1 MADYQQQIKK
11 AVKAALPAVV
21 SIAVAKDMEE
31 IASHLPHEFY
41 HLRPEEQAIVR
52 ERLREAPR
60 DESGRVKVGGGS
72 GFIVDSAGII
82 LTNKHVI
89 ADRQS
94 VYTVITTDGKR
105 HETKV
110 LAVDPISDVAI
121 LKIDAKNLPAIK
133 LGTAQGIELG
143 ETVVAIGNAL
153 GEFQNTISVGVVSGL
168 SRLITAM
175 TDMSGRGERLRGL
188 IQTDAAI
195 NPGNSGG
202 PLVNLEGEAV
212 AINTAV
218 VFGAQNIGFA
228 IPIDRA
234 AQDLKEIKEYGRIRR
249 PFLGIRY
256 MLLSPAVKERFNVP
270 LDYGA
275 LIINEGAPFDAAV
288 IPGSAAEKADL
299 QEYDVILSCDKKK
312 ITEEETLEDI
322 IASKTIGDTL
332 EFEVMRFGKTF
343 TKNVTLEDF
352 NFQDSADKHAH
363 DVARDIGDAG
373 GESAHHE
380 HFHP

>member
-1 MADYQQQIKK
+1 MADYQSQIKK

-21 SIAVAKDMEE
+21 SIAVTKDMEE

-41 HLRPEEQAIVR
+41 HLRPEEQEVVR
-52 ERLREAPR
+52 QRLREAPR

-72 GFIVDSAGII
+72 GFIVDSSGII

-89 ADRQS
+89 ADKQA
-94 VYTVITTDGKR
+94 VYTVIGSDGKR
-105 HETKV
+105 HETQI

-121 LKIDAKNLPAIK
+121 LKIDAKNLPVIK
-133 LGTAQGIELG
+133 LGTARGVELG
-143 ETVVAIGNAL
+143 ESVVAIGNAL

-175 TDMSGRGERLRGL
+175 TDMSGQQERLRGL

-202 PLVNLEGEAV
+202 PLVNLDGEAI

-234 AQDLKEIKEYGRIRR
+234 SRDLEEIKKYGRIRH

-256 MLLSPAVKERFNVP
+256 MILNPAIKERFNVP

-275 LIINEGAPFDAAV
+275 LIINEGAPLDAAV
-288 IPGSAAEKADL
+288 IAGSAAEKAGF
-299 QEYDVILSCDKKK
+299 QEYDILLSCDKKK
-312 ITEEETLEDI
+312 ITEDETLEDMI
-322 IASKTIGDTL
+322 STHEIGETL
-332 EFEVMRFGKTF
+332 EFEVMRFGEKLM
-343 TKNVTLEDF
+343 KSVQLEDF
-352 NFQDSADKHAH
+352 KS
-363 DVARDIGDAG
+363 VA
-373 GESAHHE
+373 
-380 HFHP
+380 